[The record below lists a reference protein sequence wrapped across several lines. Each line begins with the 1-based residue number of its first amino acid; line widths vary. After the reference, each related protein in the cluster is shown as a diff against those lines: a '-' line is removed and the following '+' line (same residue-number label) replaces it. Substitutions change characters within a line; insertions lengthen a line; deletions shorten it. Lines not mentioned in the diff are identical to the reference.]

1 MDTDQ
6 RNNFGQA
13 IYDMF
18 GVGGDA
24 GLPASGADPSG
35 LLPRP
40 AGGTGPV
47 EEFRVEKAVPV
58 HTYQGTYLAA
68 GTVTRGTITARG
80 GVEVAGDFEGEI
92 AAKGKVALHSNIT
105 SKITAAGLVLT
116 ACTLTG
122 DVEISGGVNV
132 DAQSSITGNVRAE
145 SMVCAGRI
153 QGDLDIQDDLVL
165 DGQAQVD
172 GNIKVGTISMVPGAK
187 VNGTVEMRGLKDS
200 IVTPK
205 PGRQD

>member
-1 MDTDQ
+1 MDTEQ

-13 IYDMF
+13 MYDMF

-24 GLPASGADPSG
+24 GLPALGPDASG
-35 LLPRP
+35 LLPRSS
-40 AGGTGPV
+40 GGTGPV

-68 GTVTRGTITARG
+68 GTVTRGTLTARG
-80 GVEVAGDFEGEI
+80 DVEIAGDFEGEI
-92 AAKGKVALHSNIT
+92 AAKGRAVLHASIT

-122 DVEISGGVNV
+122 DVEVSGGVNV
-132 DAQSSITGNVRAE
+132 DSQSSITGNVRAE
-145 SMVCAGRI
+145 NLVCAGRI
-153 QGDLDIQDDLVL
+153 KGDLDIQDDLVL

-172 GNIKVGTISMVPGAK
+172 GNIKVGTISMAPGAK
-187 VNGTVEMRGLKDS
+187 INGNIEMRGLKDS
-200 IVTPK
+200 IITSK
-205 PGRQD
+205 PNLK